1 MTKEFFSAQFQIYLL
16 TSLSSLTLRLL
27 AFGSG
32 ILTYLIPALAVH
44 IDQFTLKVLLVS
56 ININQITCLPETCI
70 SGESLKLHFDR
81 LNVLILC
88 FYTALQ

>member
-1 MTKEFFSAQFQIYLL
+1 MYLL

-56 ININQITCLPETCI
+56 IININQITCLPETCI

-81 LNVLILC
+81 LNVLIMC